1 MRKNAKY
8 MIISLLM
15 FCFISNVKAEECT
28 YEKQVEL
35 NNIASTV
42 KATYEE
48 VEIDTGETYFDDMNF
63 DENGNPV
70 TLKYYVKGF
79 NVKLLNLTEEL
90 YVEVTNSL
98 GEEKIINFSDTDN
111 GIISLGIKEADQII
125 TYSIKVISAKGEC
138 AGTDLRTINLLV
150 PKFNSYSETM
160 FCKENPEFDY
170 CQEYLSSDDQIDYIT
185 FDEEAKKYTVKKE
198 QQQVETKKE
207 QTIID
212 KIKEVL
218 KDKGIIIISVI
229 GIVGGGTIAII
240 VIKRRRRLI

>member
-8 MIISLLM
+8 MIVTLLM
-15 FCFISNVKAEECT
+15 FCFISSVKAEECT

-70 TLKYYVKGF
+70 ILKYYVKGF

-90 YVEVTNSL
+90 YVEVSNSL
-98 GEEKIINFSDTDN
+98 GEERTIYFSDTDN
-111 GIISLGIKEADQII
+111 GKISLGVKEADQII
-125 TYSIKVISAKGEC
+125 TYSIKIMSAKGEC
-138 AGTDLRTINLLV
+138 AGKDLRTINVLV

-170 CQEYLSSDDQIDYIT
+170 CQEYLSSDTQIDYIT
-185 FDEEAKKYTVKKE
+185 FDENAKKYTEKKE
-198 QQQVETKKE
+198 QQVETKKE

-212 KIKEVL
+212 KVKEIL
-218 KDKGIIIISVI
+218 KDKGIIIISII

-240 VIKRRRRLI
+240 VVKRRRRLI